1 MKAIFHKCYDDYG
14 NLKDNALN
22 IAYNLGKKEGLRKGK
37 KIARAEVIEEVLK
50 NISTLIPFLN
60 NDQLTAYF
68 NICDKIEQLK
78 EQKNE

>member
-37 KIARAEVIEEVLK
+37 KIARAEVIDEFLK
-50 NISTLIPFLN
+50 QFIELLLKGNVDIEDLRKL
-60 NDQLTAYF
+60 A
-68 NICDKIEQLK
+68 EQLK
-78 EQKNE
+78 GE